1 MNRTEYLRIRFKQD
15 LLKFVLL
22 PESSAAA
29 DETADSL
36 VGDMD
41 ISAFVEDQSRK
52 IDAICARELS
62 LDSLKVGGELPDDL
76 PEGFGLELGDR
87 MTAEYRTSLDEE
99 LACLRKEAVDRLL
112 LGIESQCWRNG
123 LSVMPGVMRLLGERL
138 ETLAVNYGD
147 LCQSPVPDAELR
159 GKYED
164 ARKIT
169 LLERLRGDNLD
180 DIMEYRNAL
189 IGHVRTECSN
199 LLYRSVAEVCRSVAS
214 DPAIAALAGQFERSA
229 AAAREIAASLPRP
242 EPCAEW
248 DREYERLV
256 PVGFYNRNV
265 RAITPARAF
274 RMHILLALP
283 NSEEM
288 LREKGLLRDGEL
300 YLFTSGA
307 DSLLEIMENIETA
320 GI

>member
-22 PESSAAA
+22 PESPAAA

-159 GKYED
+159 DLAFGAFD
-164 ARKIT
+164 
-169 LLERLRGDNLD
+169 LLFRLADRAIGLGDL
-180 DIMEYRNAL
+180 L
-189 IGHVRTECSN
+189 IQIDGN
-199 LLYRSVAEVCRSVAS
+199 VAEYG
-214 DPAIAALAGQFERSA
+214 D
-229 AAAREIAASLPRP
+229 
-242 EPCAEW
+242 
-248 DREYERLV
+248 
-256 PVGFYNRNV
+256 
-265 RAITPARAF
+265 
-274 RMHILLALP
+274 H
-283 NSEEM
+283 
-288 LREKGLLRDGEL
+288 GENHNN
-300 YLFTSGA
+300 FQHSRKPDT
-307 DSLLEIMENIETA
+307 E
-320 GI
+320 